1 MHELNL
7 IVKLGER
14 EREREI
20 ERDAERPKETERD
33 KEILVKIV

>member
-14 EREREI
+14 ERER
-20 ERDAERPKETERD
+20 DAEGPKETERD